1 MAATATF
8 DYQVRDRQGKI
19 VKGRIEADNEAA
31 VAMKLRSMGYAPVTI
46 SQANAGMK
54 REINIHIGS
63 GVKLK
68 DLAVMSRQLSTMIN
82 SGLSLLRALT
92 ILADQTSNKVL
103 RERLADVRNDVEGGT
118 ALSVA
123 LAAHPKIFPPLMINM
138 VRAGE
143 VGGFLDGVLL
153 QLADNY
159 EKEVRLRG
167 KIKSAMAY
175 PTVIFIIAVLAVVAM
190 LLFIVPIFGEMFASL
205 GGELPA
211 PTRLLQT
218 MSDILKTYFPLFLLG
233 LIVLVVLWARF
244 RHHPR
249 VRDVVDPLK
258 LKVPVFGSLNRKIAL
273 SRFTACAF
281 AGPATSG
288 SAGCTSSST
297 ATYTPGAWTVGNV
310 SSYTVT
316 FPYQVVDGAGTPSNT
331 ATVTVRVN
339 RPAPPQARSDSATVV
354 RNSRDNLIDVLAND
368 TLPTGRGD
376 VVVTVTGSSNDA
388 RCSYYVS
395 NNNIVFTST
404 SRRTG
409 TINVYY
415 TVRDGTG
422 QASSSLVAVRVI

>member
-46 SQANAGMK
+46 SQSNAGMK

-273 SRFTACAF
+273 SRFTRNLGTMIHSGVPILQALDIVAD
-281 AGPATSG
+281 TSG
-288 SAGCTSSST
+288 SVVVARAVREVQESVRQGESISKPLARHSVFPPMVVQMIAVGEDTGALDTMLAKISDFYDQEVETTTESLT
-297 ATYTPGAWTVGNV
+297 ALIEPLMIVVVGGMV
-310 SSYTVT
+310 GSMIIALYLPIFTI
-316 FPYQVVDGAGTPSNT
+316 F
-331 ATVTVRVN
+331 
-339 RPAPPQARSDSATVV
+339 
-354 RNSRDNLIDVLAND
+354 NLIK
-368 TLPTGRGD
+368 
-376 VVVTVTGSSNDA
+376 
-388 RCSYYVS
+388 
-395 NNNIVFTST
+395 
-404 SRRTG
+404 
-409 TINVYY
+409 
-415 TVRDGTG
+415 
-422 QASSSLVAVRVI
+422 